1 MNKKIIQVFEHSKI
15 LIPQDI
21 SKSQFD
27 LLISYGEKTN
37 YKYYNIGR
45 NNIKF
50 KSYVGVIQIDY
61 LTIEILPKINKSD
74 YSGSREFL
82 ISMLKKSGYF
92 KINYKKKANQS
103 INNISLLKLFKKN
116 FLKKIQLICFQG
128 LKKQYRKEEKNRKV
142 LKGKLIFHQHVNKN
156 LIHKERFYT
165 SSNTYDIDNIY
176 NQIIKKALLII
187 SFTTSNYDLKKNAST
202 LLLNFEDVSTI
213 NINVTHFEL
222 LTFNRQTER
231 YKTSIELAKLI
242 ILNLMPTLSSG
253 KKSVLA
259 LLFDMNDLFEK
270 YITNELSSTLF
281 GYNVLGQKPQ
291 KYLLINKNNKNESFK
306 LKPDIT
312 IKKENSIV
320 AIFDAKWK
328 LLIPEDK
335 KRGICQSDLYQL
347 YTYSNEYNCKKVALI
362 YPKWREDQVEI
373 EKFYFSE
380 CKNEIMIISI
390 PLVDLMTNKNIRKF
404 IIEKITTLLLEN

>member
-1 MNKKIIQVFEHSKI
+1 
-15 LIPQDI
+15 
-21 SKSQFD
+21 
-27 LLISYGEKTN
+27 
-37 YKYYNIGR
+37 
-45 NNIKF
+45 
-50 KSYVGVIQIDY
+50 
-61 LTIEILPKINKSD
+61 
-74 YSGSREFL
+74 
-82 ISMLKKSGYF
+82 MLKKCGYI
-92 KINYKKKANQS
+92 KIDYKEKANQN
-103 INNISLLKLFKKN
+103 INKYSLLELFYKE
-116 FLKKIQLICFQG
+116 FLKKVELLYFQG
-128 LKKQYRKEEKNRKV
+128 LKKQYRKEEKNRKA

-156 LIHKERFYT
+156 LIHKERFFT
-165 SSNTYDIDNIY
+165 SSDTYDIDNIY

-187 SFTTSNYDLKKNAST
+187 PFTTSNFDLKKNANT

-253 KKSVLA
+253 KNSVLA

-270 YITNELSSTLF
+270 YITNELSRTLI

-291 KYLLINKNNKNESFK
+291 KYLLINKNNNNESFK
-306 LKPDIT
+306 MKPDIT

-347 YTYSNEYNCKKVALI
+347 YTYSNEYNCNKVALI
-362 YPKWREDQVEI
+362 YPKWKEEQEDI
-373 EKFYFSE
+373 EKFAFN
-380 CKNEIMIISI
+380 KNNKEIFIISVPLNLLHKSKNLHQFIRNLII
-390 PLVDLMTNKNIRKF
+390 PIL
-404 IIEKITTLLLEN
+404 